1 MLRLF
6 RPHHAPQTET
16 PGPDWRPPSDTI
28 WIDLL
33 DPTQAEEDA
42 VELALGIDIP
52 TREDM
57 AHIEPS
63 SRLYQ
68 ENGGTF
74 MTATLLAHSQDQ
86 HPTSV
91 AVTFI
96 LVHNLLVTVRYDDL
110 KAFNIYA
117 ARPGGHEPD
126 RGVELF
132 LGLMDAVVERLAE
145 TLEHTS
151 AQVEACAVEIF
162 GPSRARRFEPLLTS
176 LARAQSISAL
186 ARSSLVSLGRLC
198 GFAALAPEVSQSLSS
213 PPHLGALQHD
223 IQSLTE
229 QASYKSSHI
238 AFLLD
243 AALGL
248 INIEQNG
255 IIKFFSVVAVIFLPP
270 TLVASIYGMN
280 FDHMPELHWVAG
292 YPMALA
298 MMVASV
304 VLPLVWFRRKGWF

>member
-1 MLRLF
+1 MLSLF
-6 RPHHAPQTET
+6 RPHHDVQIDQ
-16 PGPDWRPPSDTI
+16 PGPDWRPPSDTV

-33 DPTQAEEDA
+33 NPTEAEEEA

-52 TREDM
+52 TREEM

-68 ENGGTF
+68 ENGATF
-74 MTATLLAHSQDQ
+74 MTATLLAHSQDH

-96 LVHNLLVTVRYDDL
+96 LAHNLLVTVRYDEL

-117 ARPGGHEPD
+117 ARLNGAGSIQNA
-126 RGVELF
+126 ELF

-145 TLEHTS
+145 TLEQTS

-162 GPSRARRFEPLLTS
+162 GPSRARRFEPLLTA

-186 ARSSLVSLGRLC
+186 ARSALVSLGRLC
-198 GFAALAPEVSQSLSS
+198 GYAALAPEVTQSLSS
-213 PPHLGALQHD
+213 PPHLSALQHD

-280 FDHMPELHWVAG
+280 FDHMPELHWLAG
-292 YPMALA
+292 YPMALG

-304 VLPLVWFRRKGWF
+304 VLPLLWFRRKGWF